1 MKAGSTS
8 IRLLAAGNT
17 VFDLIDEG
25 VESEERSTALLQK
38 LCQRPARFIDHDSKL
53 SRIYAGAEAWR
64 ASCNERKWIIAKNL
78 LDN

>member
-25 VESEERSTALLQK
+25 VESEERSTFTNALSEAGPLY
-38 LCQRPARFIDHDSKL
+38 RPRLKT
-53 SRIYAGAEAWR
+53 
-64 ASCNERKWIIAKNL
+64 
-78 LDN
+78 